1 MAASRI
7 SAFIRNLSKM
17 NDTPF
22 RHSILG
28 HPSNLNRKL
37 LTLIFLLPFLYWA
50 APTYAL
56 ETLTLNEA
64 QAQYELSAH
73 IEYLKDAAGTLSF
86 EEATAAQNYTNNTQ
100 AIMNFGF
107 TPAVYWLRFR
117 VHNPTP
123 LVQSWLLENS
133 YPLIDHLDLYS
144 VAADGKVSVQT
155 NGDLL
160 PYSYRTIEHKNL
172 LFRVTL
178 QPTES
183 ATFYLRAHTSSS
195 MQLPLKLWSESSFQA
210 KDHKWSYFDGLI
222 YGIFFAMLVYA
233 SLLYYSIREVNYLHY
248 IHFIAAFSLFLL
260 SLSGLAFEYLWPDYP
275 NWGNTAVP
283 FFIGFSLSGLCNF
296 TRSFLETKHNQPI
309 FDKVLLTL
317 SVVLLTAAAGSL
329 FFSYSIMIKI
339 TTATALIT
347 GVSVFTGSVL
357 GLKKNKQARNFLLA
371 WFPFALGIVV
381 YPLRAFGF
389 LPPNYFTE
397 YSIPIGFAIGAML
410 LPLALSNRMKL
421 LQQENNRI
429 QMEATKLL
437 ETRVTER
444 TLELNTA
451 MLRLAAA
458 NTSLAEL
465 NLVDSLTGA
474 KNRQYLTESL
484 SREWRLARRDQY
496 PIALLIMDIDHF
508 KNINDTHGHMAG
520 DAVIKSVVETLKK
533 LLKRPTDE
541 VVRYG
546 GEEFVIVLPHTTQ
559 ENALQFAEQ
568 IRQEIVALEIPY
580 ETAQIRLTISIGVA
594 VTIPTDESHQDK
606 LLAAADNALYEA
618 KNAGRNC
625 VIFHPVTTGRA
636 VH

>member
-1 MAASRI
+1 MHPPR
-7 SAFIRNLSKM
+7 FKQ
-17 NDTPF
+17 T
-22 RHSILG
+22 IL
-28 HPSNLNRKL
+28 HCLRYLNRRL
-37 LTLIFLLPFLYWA
+37 LTRLFLLPFLFWT
-50 APTYAL
+50 APSHAL
-56 ETLTLNEA
+56 EPLILTEA
-64 QAQYELSAH
+64 QAQYELSPH
-73 IEYLKDAAGTLSF
+73 VEYLKDAAGTLSF
-86 EEATAAQNYTNNTQ
+86 EQAAAAQAYTQNTK

-117 VHNPTP
+117 VHNPTQH
-123 LVQSWLLENS
+123 VQELLLENS

-144 VAADGKVSVQT
+144 PAINGKLDVQK

-160 PYSYRTIEHKNL
+160 PFSHRTIEHKNL
-172 LFRVTL
+172 LFQVTV
-178 QPTES
+178 PPAET

-195 MQLPLKLWSESSFQA
+195 MQLPLRLWSKSAFQA

-222 YGIFFAMLVYA
+222 YGIFLAMLVYA

-248 IHFIAAFSLFLL
+248 VHFIAAFSLFLL
-260 SLSGLAFEYLWPDYP
+260 SLSGLAFEYLWPEYP

-283 FFIGFSLSGLCNF
+283 FFIGLSLSGLCNF

-309 FDKVLLTL
+309 FDNVLLTL
-317 SVVLLTAAAGSL
+317 SVTLLAAAAGSL

-339 TTATALIT
+339 TTATALVT
-347 GVSVFTGSVL
+347 GVSVFIGSVV
-357 GLKKNKQARNFLLA
+357 GFKKSKQARNFLLA

-410 LPLALSNRMKL
+410 LPLALSNRMKF

-437 ETRVTER
+437 ETRVAER

-484 SREWRLARRDQY
+484 SREWHLARRDQY

-520 DAVIKSVVETLKK
+520 DAVIKGVADTLKK

-568 IRQEIVALEIPY
+568 IRQEIATLAIPY
-580 ETAQIRLTISIGVA
+580 ETARIRLTISIGVA
-594 VTIPTDESHQDK
+594 VAIPTEESHQDK

-625 VIFHPVTTGRA
+625 VIFHPVTANQA